1 MWWTW
6 LVVAVLAAIGEIV
19 TFDLFLASVAAAAV
33 ITAVIAIVLQVVIL
47 QVAVFAGLSLVGI
60 GFVRP
65 AIKHALGIES
75 ASHLTGAVPQSHL
88 AGRRGVV
95 TRAIDAAGGQIR
107 IGVGEF
113 WSARAYDP
121 SDTIPVGTP
130 VEVVLVDGLTALVER
145 VEQSALP
152 ADTDVLSQKGS

>member
-33 ITAVIAIVLQVVIL
+33 ITAVLAVLIPIVII
-47 QVAVFAGLSLVGI
+47 QVAAFAGLSLVGI
-60 GFVRP
+60 AFVRP

-75 ASHLTGAVPQSHL
+75 VTHLTGAVPQSYL

-95 TRAIDAAGGQIR
+95 TQAVDGSGGQIR
-107 IGVGEF
+107 IGQGEF
-113 WSARAYDP
+113 WSARSYDP
-121 SDTIPVGTP
+121 SDTIPVSTP

-145 VEQSALP
+145 VAPPILA
-152 ADTDVLSQKGS
+152 ADTDVVSQKGS